1 MPRVKPRH
9 GKRLYGNMPYS
20 LDSTLIHRVR
30 LYLHE
35 LGDVK
40 YVELDELTDYLQA
53 THREYKHKKKLAFRI
68 LVQRAYEYVA
78 TEMKDQFASSSSSEE
93 ESADEES
100 QAKSDENTINNSL
113 TELYTRLPTI
123 TRSGETTEEGGVELG
138 DSVSASAGDEG
149 GDGDGDSIFV
159 DRYTGAASERPVVSS
174 DALAQCHQPN
184 CSPIPSIPF
193 LDHVSLTHRDRSVPS
208 RIGGPGPPAVTR
220 LLAVCSSGVAPA
232 GPDQAAALP
241 ANPPVERDKP
251 EKTPKPGKRK
261 VVEEENDFFKRKKS
275 FPVEK
280 SSTDFDDVGGND
292 KALMSICDLLEDF
305 LDPTLCSDATA
316 AFSRGVLLHGPP
328 GCGKSLIAFAVAGEL
343 DLPIVH
349 VASTELVSGVSGDSE
364 ERIRDLFLQ
373 AKRAAPCVL
382 FIDEID
388 ALTSKRQNAHK
399 DMEKR
404 IVSQLISSFDELGK
418 SGCSVLVV
426 GATNLPDQ
434 IDAALR
440 RAGRFDQ
447 EVALG
452 IPDAAGRLGIL
463 QVLCRHARLAPDVD
477 LRQVSRQT
485 PGCVG
490 ADLRALVSEV
500 TRLAKK
506 RVRSQA
512 GGAGLSVPEGAAPA
526 PAPAPLAV
534 ARSPRLQLLRAQL
547 KAHLETFHEKIR
559 EKRTELVELRADDF
573 AAALKR
579 LQPSSLREGFITVP
593 NVTWADVGALSDVR
607 GELNA
612 EILDPVRDPEYYEML
627 GLTSP
632 SGILLCGPPGCGKTL
647 LAKAVANEAGINF
660 ISVKGPELFNMY
672 VGESERAVRT
682 VFARAK
688 NSAPCVIF
696 FDEIDSICQKR
707 VASGDSGSGSRVVN
721 QLLTE
726 MDGMETRQGVY
737 LMAASNRPEIVDPAI
752 LRPGRIDKLLYVGLP
767 TAPDRADILRAVT
780 KAGSRPRLAADADLL
795 SVAADPRCDGM
806 TGADLSNL
814 VRQAA
819 KETAR
824 ERLLEVHRRHFDA
837 AFQRVRPSVRPKDR
851 LQYEEM
857 RQFCSNWTTR
867 DAG

>member
-1 MPRVKPRH
+1 MPRVKPKH

-20 LDSTLIHRVR
+20 LDSTLIQRVR
-30 LYLHE
+30 QYLHE
-35 LGDVK
+35 LGDAK
-40 YVELDELTDYLQA
+40 YVELDELTDYLQV
-53 THREYKHKKKLAFRI
+53 THREYKHKKKLPFRI

-78 TEMKDQFASSSSSEE
+78 TEMKDQFATSSSEE
-93 ESADEES
+93 ESLDEEVKE
-100 QAKSDENTINNSL
+100 QLEENSINNSL
-113 TELYTRLPTI
+113 TELYGRLPTV
-123 TRSGETTEEGGVELG
+123 TRCGDPVSG
-138 DSVSASAGDEG
+138 
-149 GDGDGDSIFV
+149 
-159 DRYTGAASERPVVSS
+159 GAALTGS
-174 DALAQCHQPN
+174 A
-184 CSPIPSIPF
+184 PS
-193 LDHVSLTHRDRSVPS
+193 VNGAST
-208 RIGGPGPPAVTR
+208 PAVTVVIDR
-220 LLAVCSSGVAPA
+220 TGDGGGSEPPAAAAAAPA
-232 GPDQAAALP
+232 AADGGDTSPP
-241 ANPPVERDKP
+241 ADGGKQT
-251 EKTPKPGKRK
+251 KTPRLGKRK
-261 VVEEENDFFKRKKS
+261 KAMEEEKDFFKKKKS
-275 FPVEK
+275 FQLDK
-280 SSTDFDDVGGND
+280 STTTFDDIGGND
-292 KALMSICDLLEDF
+292 RALTSLCDLLEDF

-316 AFSRGVLLHGPP
+316 AYSRGVLLHGPP
-328 GCGKSLIAFAVAGEL
+328 GCGKSLLAFSLAGEL
-343 DLPIVH
+343 ELPILH

-364 ERIRDLFLQ
+364 ERIRELFVQ
-373 AKRAAPCVL
+373 AQRAAPCVL

-404 IVSQLISSFDELGK
+404 IVSQLISSFDALAK
-418 SGCSVLVV
+418 SGSSVLVV

-463 QVLCRHARLAPDVD
+463 QVLCRHARLAEDVD
-477 LRQVSRQT
+477 LRQISRQT

-490 ADLRALVSEV
+490 ADLRSLVSEV
-500 TRLAKK
+500 TRIAKK
-506 RVRSQA
+506 RIRGQA
-512 GGAGLSVPEGAAPA
+512 GAGAALSAPSEPGQSVTMESAPSTPVAAVAMDSAPPTPSAPVTMDTEEAAAAAAGAGGGG
-526 PAPAPLAV
+526 
-534 ARSPRLQLLRAQL
+534 RSARLQHLRAQL
-547 KAHLETFHEKIR
+547 RTHLETFHEKIR
-559 EKRTELVELRADDF
+559 HRRTELVELTGQDF
-573 AAALKR
+573 AAGLKK

-607 GELNA
+607 EELNA
-612 EILDPVRDPEYYEML
+612 EILDPVRDPDYYEQL

-707 VASGDSGSGSRVVN
+707 SATGDSGSGGRVVN

-726 MDGMETRQGVY
+726 MDGMEARQGVY

-767 TAPDRADILRAVT
+767 AAADRADILRAVT
-780 KAGSRPRLAADADLL
+780 KCGTRPRLAPDADLPSL
-795 SVAADPRCDGM
+795 AADPRCEGM
-806 TGADLSNL
+806 TGADLSSL

-824 ERLLEVHRRHFDA
+824 ERLLQVHRRHFEA
-837 AFQRVRPSVRPKDR
+837 AFQRVRPSVRPKER
-851 LQYEEM
+851 LQYEET
-857 RQFCSNWTTR
+857 RRFCSNWSSR
-867 DAG
+867 EAS